1 MDRRRFLE
9 SVIAGGAVLSLGTN
23 NAWAS
28 NLTPGVHFLPVR
40 PRVSTGVAD
49 GKVQV
54 LEIFWYG
61 CPHCYNLQPLM
72 GEWMRTLPDA
82 VEFSHLPAP
91 FNDLWAL
98 HARVYYAAVLMDALE
113 AIHQPFFDA
122 IHGQGRNMQSES
134 AILRFV
140 DQRGLDADAFREHMR
155 SEEVSDAV
163 NDAALLVQALQVQ
176 GVPSMA
182 VDGRAMV
189 SASMAGS
196 YGNMLAVV
204 DELIRESL

>member
-1 MDRRRFLE
+1 MDRRRFLG
-9 SVIAGGAVLSLGTN
+9 SLAAGSTLLVTGANGL
-23 NAWAS
+23 AS
-28 NLTPGVHFLPVR
+28 NLTPNVHYLPVR
-40 PRVSTGVAD
+40 PRISTGVPE

-72 GEWMRTLPDA
+72 GEWMRSLPDA
-82 VEFSHLPAP
+82 VEFSHLPAA

-98 HARVYYAAVLMDALE
+98 HARVYYAAVLLDVLE
-113 AIHQPFFDA
+113 TVHQPFFDA

-134 AILRFV
+134 AILRFI
-140 DQRGLDADAFREHMR
+140 DQRGLDADAFRDVMR
-155 SEEVSDAV
+155 SQEVADSV

-182 VDGRAMV
+182 VDGRALV

-204 DELIRESL
+204 NELIRESL

>member
-1 MDRRRFLE
+1 MDRRRFLG
-9 SVIAGGAVLSLGTN
+9 SLAAGGAVLATGTH
-23 NAWAS
+23 ASAS
-28 NLTPGVHFLPVR
+28 NLTPGVHYLPIR
-40 PRVSTGVAD
+40 PRISTGVPE

-61 CPHCYNLQPLM
+61 CPHCYNLQPHM
-72 GEWMRTLPDA
+72 GEWMSTLPDS
-82 VEFSHLPAP
+82 VEFSHLPAA

-98 HARVYYAAVLMDALE
+98 HARVYYAAVLMDILE
-113 AIHQPFFDA
+113 DIHQPFFDA

-140 DQRGLDADAFREHMR
+140 DQRGVDADAFRDVMR
-155 SEEVSDAV
+155 SQEVADSV

-182 VDGRAMV
+182 VDGRALV

-196 YGNMLAVV
+196 FGNMLAVV
-204 DELIRESL
+204 NELIRESL